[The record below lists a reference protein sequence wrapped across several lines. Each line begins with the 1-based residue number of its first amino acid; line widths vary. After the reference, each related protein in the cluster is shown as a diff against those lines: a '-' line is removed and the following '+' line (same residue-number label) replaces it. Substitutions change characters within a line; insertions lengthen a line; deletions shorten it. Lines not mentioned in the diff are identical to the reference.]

1 MTFDKILEDGRLW
14 AVRYDGKEDNCFE
27 ELFGQWYD
35 MLWLKTFFEQNI
47 SDLESFFHITEVYQ
61 AVMET
66 MEEASRLEC
75 LMMDI
80 TPEANLD
87 TLFKHIDN
95 RRYSEMLL
103 GKEKAKGDGMH
114 KHPSWLRIYAIK
126 VDKGTYVI
134 TGGAIKLTATM
145 SERSHTLAELAKLEL
160 VRNHFIDNGVFDKE
174 GLIDYTDYEQGK

>member
-47 SDLESFFHITEVYQ
+47 SDLESFFHITDVYQ

-95 RRYSEMLL
+95 RRYSEMLS
-103 GKEKAKGDGMH
+103 AK
-114 KHPSWLRIYAIK
+114 KKQRVTECIN
-126 VDKGTYVI
+126 
-134 TGGAIKLTATM
+134 
-145 SERSHTLAELAKLEL
+145 TL
-160 VRNHFIDNGVFDKE
+160 HGS
-174 GLIDYTDYEQGK
+174 GYTQ